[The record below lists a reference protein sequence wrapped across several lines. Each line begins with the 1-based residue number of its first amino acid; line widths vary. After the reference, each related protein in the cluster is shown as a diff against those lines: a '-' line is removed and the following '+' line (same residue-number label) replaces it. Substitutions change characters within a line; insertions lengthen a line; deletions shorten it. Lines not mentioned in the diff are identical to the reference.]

1 MKIYLMRH
9 GETKWNKRS
18 KLQGQV
24 DIPLAQEGIKQAELT
39 AEGMKDI
46 PFDHI
51 FSSPLKRAYKTAKIV
66 RGNRPIEIVRDDRLK
81 EMSFGT
87 AEGKLVGKMM
97 NNPAMVRYQR
107 FRLDPAHFRPAKYGE
122 YFQDVLKRTDEFFQE
137 EIVPV
142 EGKAE
147 NILIGAHGC
156 VVRSFILNFTKRPL
170 SEFWKT
176 PFGKNCSSAAFEYKN
191 GEINMIYENKLYYE
205 VDCPEWQQQIPS
217 YKKGR
222 KR

>member
-24 DIPLAQEGIKQAELT
+24 DIPLAPKGIEQAEMT
-39 AEGMKDI
+39 SEGMKDI

-51 FSSPLKRAYKTAKIV
+51 FSSPLKRAYKTAQVV
-66 RGNRPIEIVRDDRLK
+66 RRDRPIEIVRDDRLK

-87 AEGKLVGKMM
+87 SEGKIIGKIMA
-97 NNPAMVRYQR
+97 NPAMVRYQR

-137 EIVPV
+137 EIVPL

-147 NILIGAHGC
+147 NILIVAHGR

-176 PFGKNCSSAAFEYKN
+176 PFGRNCSSAAFEYKN
-191 GEINMIYENKLYYE
+191 GEINMIYENKLYYD
-205 VDCPEWQQQIPS
+205 VDCPDWQQQIPV

-222 KR
+222 TR

>member
-24 DIPLAQEGIKQAELT
+24 DIPLAPKGIEQAEMT
-39 AEGMKDI
+39 SEGMKDI

-51 FSSPLKRAYKTAKIV
+51 FSSPLKRAYKTAQVV
-66 RGNRPIEIVRDDRLK
+66 RRDRPIEIVRDDRLK

-87 AEGKLVGKMM
+87 SEGKIIGKIMA
-97 NNPAMVRYQR
+97 NPAMVRYQR

-137 EIVPV
+137 EIVPL

-147 NILIGAHGC
+147 NILIVAH
-156 VVRSFILNFTKRPL
+156 FILNFTKRPL

-176 PFGKNCSSAAFEYKN
+176 PFGRNCSSAAFEYKN
-191 GEINMIYENKLYYE
+191 GEINMIYENKLYYD
-205 VDCPEWQQQIPS
+205 VDCPDWQQQIPV

-222 KR
+222 TR

>member
-24 DIPLAQEGIKQAELT
+24 DIPLAPKGIEQAEMT
-39 AEGMKDI
+39 SEGMKDI

-51 FSSPLKRAYKTAKIV
+51 FSSPLKRAYKTAQVV
-66 RGNRPIEIVRDDRLK
+66 RRDRPIEIVRDDRLK

-87 AEGKLVGKMM
+87 SEGKIIGKIMA
-97 NNPAMVRYQR
+97 NPAMVRYQR

-137 EIVPV
+137 EIVPL
-142 EGKAE
+142 EGKAK
-147 NILIGAHGC
+147 NILIVAHGC

-176 PFGKNCSSAAFEYKN
+176 PFGRNCSSAAFEYKN
-191 GEINMIYENKLYYE
+191 GEINMIYENKLYYD
-205 VDCPEWQQQIPS
+205 VDCPDWQQQIPV

-222 KR
+222 TR

>member
-1 MKIYLMRH
+1 
-9 GETKWNKRS
+9 
-18 KLQGQV
+18 
-24 DIPLAQEGIKQAELT
+24 
-39 AEGMKDI
+39 MKDI

-51 FSSPLKRAYKTAKIV
+51 FSSPLKRAYKTAQVV
-66 RGNRPIEIVRDDRLK
+66 RRDRPIEIVRDDRLK

-87 AEGKLVGKMM
+87 SEGKIIGKIMA
-97 NNPAMVRYQR
+97 NPAMVRYQR

-137 EIVPV
+137 EIVPL

-147 NILIGAHGC
+147 NILIVAHGC

-176 PFGKNCSSAAFEYKN
+176 PFGRNCSSAAFEYKN
-191 GEINMIYENKLYYE
+191 GEINMIYENKLYYD
-205 VDCPEWQQQIPS
+205 VDCPDWQQQIPS
-217 YKKGR
+217 YKKGYR
-222 KR
+222 K

>member
-24 DIPLAQEGIKQAELT
+24 DIPLAPKGIEQAEMT
-39 AEGMKDI
+39 SEGMKDI

-51 FSSPLKRAYKTAKIV
+51 FSSPLKRAYKTAQVV
-66 RGNRPIEIVRDDRLK
+66 RRDRPIEIVRDDRLK

-87 AEGKLVGKMM
+87 SEGKIIGKIMA
-97 NNPAMVRYQR
+97 NPAMVRYQR

-137 EIVPV
+137 EIVPL

-147 NILIGAHGC
+147 NILIVAYGC

-176 PFGKNCSSAAFEYKN
+176 PFGRNCSSAAFEYKN
-191 GEINMIYENKLYYE
+191 GEINMIYENKLYYD
-205 VDCPEWQQQIPS
+205 VDCPDWQQQIPV

-222 KR
+222 TR

>member
-24 DIPLAQEGIKQAELT
+24 DIPLAPKGIEQAEMT
-39 AEGMKDI
+39 SEGMKDI
-46 PFDHI
+46 TFDHI
-51 FSSPLKRAYKTAKIV
+51 FSSPLKRAYKTAQVV
-66 RGNRPIEIVRDDRLK
+66 RRDRPIEIVRDDRLK

-87 AEGKLVGKMM
+87 SEGKIIGKIMA
-97 NNPAMVRYQR
+97 NPAMVRYQR

-137 EIVPV
+137 EIVPL

-147 NILIGAHGC
+147 NILIVAHGG

-170 SEFWKT
+170 SECWKT
-176 PFGKNCSSAAFEYKN
+176 PFGRNCSSAAFEYKN
-191 GEINMIYENKLYYE
+191 GEINMIYENKLYYD
-205 VDCPEWQQQIPS
+205 VDCPDWQQQIPV

-222 KR
+222 TR